1 MAGLNLPGDT
11 RWARPWSGSLSGREY
26 WLGSPLTTGV
36 LKLFHLRYDMHGD
49 SSRKKSNENS
59 SFSASFRSVLKAK
72 GLKQT
77 DVAHAIDEKVQ
88 TVNKWFTG
96 ASVPSIQQLIK
107 MADYL
112 NVSLDKLVGRT
123 PRAAAVLLEARRELG
138 SLLAS
143 VGSMLPDDP
152 GAQRA
157 PKRASKGRGPGD
169 KRRRPPA

>member
-1 MAGLNLPGDT
+1 MGGD
-11 RWARPWSGSLSGREY
+11 LSRQ
-26 WLGSPLTTGV
+26 
-36 LKLFHLRYDMHGD
+36 
-49 SSRKKSNENS
+49 KSNES
-59 SFSASFRSVLKAK
+59 GIFSASFRSVLKAK

-77 DVAHAIDEKVQ
+77 DVAHAIDEKAQ

-96 ASVPSIQQLIK
+96 ASVPSIAQLIK

-123 PRAAAVLLEARRELG
+123 PAGAKALVEARRELG

-143 VGSMLPDDP
+143 VDSMLPDDP
-152 GAQRA
+152 RGQRG
-157 PKRASKGRGPGD
+157 PKRASKGRRAGD